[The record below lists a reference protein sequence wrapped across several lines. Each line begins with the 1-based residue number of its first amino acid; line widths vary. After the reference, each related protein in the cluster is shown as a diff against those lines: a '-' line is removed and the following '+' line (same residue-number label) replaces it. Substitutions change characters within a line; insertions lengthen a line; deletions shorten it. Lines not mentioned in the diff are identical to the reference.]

1 MGLRG
6 RNNLIAEEFFFVT
19 TTVINFTKI
28 FSDIADCDILINNIK
43 YYQQK
48 YNFEILA
55 YAIMPSH
62 FHWIL
67 KTDISKGTVSD
78 IMRDIKKYSAWD
90 ILGKLKTENSVSL
103 NNFIIASGSGQK
115 HQLWMHRFDDEVI
128 RNEKM
133 LWSKIKY
140 IHNNPVEAGIVD
152 KPEEYKYSS
161 ARNYINDDQSILY
174 IEKCWAGI
182 DLSRNGP

>member
-28 FSDIADCDILINNIK
+28 FSDTADCEILINNIK

-67 KTDISKGTVSD
+67 KTDISKGTVSN

-103 NNFIIASGSGQK
+103 NNFIIADGSGQK
-115 HQLWMHRFDDEVI
+115 HQIWMHRFDDEVI

-133 LWSKIKY
+133 LWSKIQY

-161 ARNYINDDQSILY
+161 ARNYINDDQSI
-174 IEKCWAGI
+174 
-182 DLSRNGP
+182 